1 MMTCAGGTVPPLL
14 SRPGCPQ
21 GCPSSLP
28 WASPP
33 GLATGK
39 RDAGSPRSSLGTL
52 RAPSLRPQPSGK
64 DHRLGPLDQ
73 TGSTDRE
80 SFGL

>member
-1 MMTCAGGTVPPLL
+1 MCRRDGASPAVQAWLSPGLSQLSTLGVPA
-14 SRPGCPQ
+14 RPGH
-21 GCPSSLP
+21 
-28 WASPP
+28 
-33 GLATGK
+33 GK